1 MQNFII
7 LMQPTEDAW
16 DISIKAGK
24 LLLNRFF
31 IDEEAAFEL
40 SGVYY
45 LKKSA
50 SKFADKN
57 FSESSFMFIHS
68 RAEKYYVKQ

>member
-7 LMQPTEDAW
+7 LMQPTEYDW

-24 LLLNRFF
+24 MLLNRFC
-31 IDEEAAFEL
+31 IDDEAAFEV

-45 LKKSA
+45 LKKSPLEL
-50 SKFADKN
+50 ADKT
-57 FSESSFMFIHS
+57 FSESSIKGKDF
-68 RAEKYYVKQ
+68 

>member
-50 SKFADKN
+50 LKFADKI
-57 FSESSFMFIHS
+57 FSESSSKGKDVHFDDF
-68 RAEKYYVKQ
+68 